1 MNPFEMVVAI
11 IVVITVGRV
20 AMARFGVV
28 HSKPGE
34 SVAFRDDTATRAENE
49 RLRDELR
56 GMKERLAVLE
66 RLATDSDTSSA
77 RLDREI
83 ERLRDPK

>member
-20 AMARFGVV
+20 LMARYGVV
-28 HSKPGE
+28 HSKHGE
-34 SVAFRDDTATRAENE
+34 QVAFRDDGATKAENA
-49 RLRDELR
+49 RLQEELR
-56 GMKERLAVLE
+56 SMKERLAVLE
-66 RLATDSDTSSA
+66 RLATDNDTSSA

>member
-11 IVVITVGRV
+11 IIVITVGRV

-34 SVAFRDDTATRAENE
+34 NVSFRDDTATQAENA

-66 RLATDSDTSSA
+66 RLATDNDTSSA

>member
-20 AMARFGVV
+20 LMARYGVV
-28 HSKPGE
+28 HSKHGE
-34 SVAFRDDTATRAENE
+34 QVAFRDDGASKAENA
-49 RLRDELR
+49 RLHEELR
-56 GMKERLAVLE
+56 SMKERLAVLE
-66 RLATDSDTSSA
+66 RLATDNDTSSA